1 MCIKLNSL
9 NSRTKILLGG
19 VCGIVLLTIASLVLL
34 PTVLAQDNS
43 YSSEIQPVFV
53 EEPKF
58 TGDILSLTEIFERSE
73 LGVVSITVT
82 KSSEQGDTNAV
93 GSGFVFDKAG
103 HIITNNHV
111 VENTKKISVTFIDG
125 TSYNAEVVG
134 TDPYADIAVIQLDV
148 NPEKLHPLPIG
159 DSSKL
164 RVGEQITAIG
174 NPFGLSG
181 SMTSGIVS
189 QLGRLLPAQGT
200 NFSISDV
207 IQTDTAIN
215 PGNSGGPLLNMRG
228 EVVGINTAIYSGD
241 GSFSG
246 VGFAIP
252 SDTVLKIVPT
262 IIKEGKYLH
271 PWVGITSF
279 DISPDLA
286 KILSLEDAKG
296 ILIMTVVKDSPADKA
311 GLRGSSQTTVIDG
324 IEYKIGGDIVLSI
337 DGNEVRKI
345 EDILTHLQREKN
357 VGDKLNLEILRDGK
371 TMNITVDLEKR
382 PDS

>member
-43 YSSEIQPVFV
+43 YSSEIQPIFV
-53 EEPKF
+53 EEPKL

-164 RVGEQITAIG
+164 RVGEHITAIG

-189 QLGRLLPAQGT
+189 QLGRLLSAQGT